1 MLPVSPLEYLVNKVT
16 PDYHAMIDLLGGKQ
30 SNAWKEKSAEMAMS
44 LKEMN
49 DREAR
54 ENQVVHNRQG
64 QNMHKLQDQW
74 QELMGYARNLGLYC
88 FATMVTSDPGNAS
101 AFSQNAVI
109 YNDEIVGSFLK
120 DHLDLLNLKGHFY
133 RHVLLEIQKIRSE
146 EHTSELQSPDH
157 LVCRLL
163 LEKKKKT
170 MLILK
175 TMPHC
180 HVTTML

>member
-30 SNAWKEKSAEMAMS
+30 SDTWKEKSAEMAMS

-49 DREAR
+49 DREAC
-54 ENQVVHNRQG
+54 ENQVIHNRQG

-88 FATMVTSDPGNAS
+88 FATMVTSDPRNAS

-120 DHLDLLNLKGHFY
+120 DHLDLPNLKGCFY
-133 RHVLLEIQKIRSE
+133 SHVLLATDQPDAALPYQAQ
-146 EHTSELQSPDH
+146 EHTLKPAFALQTQPP
-157 LVCRLL
+157 
-163 LEKKKKT
+163 
-170 MLILK
+170 I
-175 TMPHC
+175 
-180 HVTTML
+180 

>member
-1 MLPVSPLEYLVNKVT
+1 MVHRCEHLCSASQLWLPHPALCVVPPECFRGLCVWSGAVGSKS
-16 PDYHAMIDLLGGKQ
+16 GKLR
-30 SNAWKEKSAEMAMS
+30 NVADHDT

-54 ENQVVHNRQG
+54 KNQVIHNSQG

-101 AFSQNAVI
+101 AFSQNVVI

-120 DHLDLLNLKGHFY
+120 ANLDLPNLKGHFY
-133 RHVLLEIQKIRSE
+133 RHVLLATDQ
-146 EHTSELQSPDH
+146 PDAV
-157 LVCRLL
+157 LAYRGE
-163 LEKKKKT
+163 EKK
-170 MLILK
+170 LK
-175 TMPHC
+175 GKVEC
-180 HVTTML
+180 QNWDRI